1 MKRRTFIKFTTISL
15 LLFNSNI
22 SIAKTVSKDML
33 KNLDEV
39 LNIIFPKTSNMPSA
53 KEFGALNYLLTNISH
68 KSFDDED
75 KTLILDGTKDFIKAF
90 PNFLNLSKDEKKE
103 MIFAIIKNNDY
114 AKSWVSKLTYYGIEA
129 MFSDPLYGGNTN
141 QISWSSTNHSIGYP
155 RPVKTYG
162 QKI

>member
-1 MKRRTFIKFTTISL
+1 MNYDVCVIGSGAGAGPIIYELSGAGLKVCVLEKGDI
-15 LLFNSNI
+15 FN
-22 SIAKTVSKDML
+22 
-33 KNLDEV
+33 E
-39 LNIIFPKTSNMPSA
+39 
-53 KEFGALNYLLTNISH
+53 
-68 KSFDDED
+68 
-75 KTLILDGTKDFIKAF
+75 KDF
-90 PNFLNLSKDEKKE
+90 SKDEKKE

-141 QISWSSTNHSIGYP
+141 QIGWSSTNHSIGYP